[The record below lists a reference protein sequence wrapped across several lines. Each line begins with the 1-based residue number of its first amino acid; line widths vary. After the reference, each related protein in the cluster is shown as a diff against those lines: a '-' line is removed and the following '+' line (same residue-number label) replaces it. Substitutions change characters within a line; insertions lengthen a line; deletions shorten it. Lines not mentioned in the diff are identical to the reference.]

1 MTLQH
6 KKLLVNVLLLLF
18 FFKLMTWSISFFLL
32 SKMEADLVKFQNF
45 WSSFLVL

>member
-6 KKLLVNVLLLLF
+6 KKLLVNVLLLHF
-18 FFKLMTWSISFFLL
+18 FEIDDLVNLFFLL
-32 SKMEADLVKFQNF
+32 SKMEADFVKFQNF